1 MSKAPFYNSN
11 VEGLRQEA
19 LKDDAPSKW
28 EAYHEARSWTDRLER
43 HDAPEY
49 MPTDETKERFVI
61 GAVLSVGMFILGGV
75 AGLMLGKTPEKGI

>member
-43 HDAPEY
+43 HD
-49 MPTDETKERFVI
+49 
-61 GAVLSVGMFILGGV
+61 
-75 AGLMLGKTPEKGI
+75 TPNTYQTIRRKEKGI